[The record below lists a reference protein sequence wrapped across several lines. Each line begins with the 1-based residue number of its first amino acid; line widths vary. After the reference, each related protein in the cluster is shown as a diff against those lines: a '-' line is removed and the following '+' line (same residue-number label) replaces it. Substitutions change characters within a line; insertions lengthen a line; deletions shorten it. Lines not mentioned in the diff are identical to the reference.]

1 MKPNTVAQSK
11 DGQAIITENEQHI
24 NIVSKG

>member
-1 MKPNTVAQSK
+1 MKPNRLTQSK
-11 DGQAIITENEQHI
+11 DGQAIITKTEQYI